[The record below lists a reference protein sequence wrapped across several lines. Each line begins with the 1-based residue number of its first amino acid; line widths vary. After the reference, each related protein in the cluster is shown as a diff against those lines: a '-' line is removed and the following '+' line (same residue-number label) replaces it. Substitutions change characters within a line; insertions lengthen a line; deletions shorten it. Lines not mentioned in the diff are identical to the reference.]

1 MVGDVGMT
9 ESALAMRTHVTK
21 VESPRGEL
29 ARVTRAMRRNRGA
42 MIGLAI
48 TTLLIVVAVFAP
60 LLRPHDPTEMGVGG
74 RLAAPSMSNLFGTDK
89 FGRDLFSRVISGSR
103 LTLLIG
109 GIAVGIACS
118 IGGALGLM
126 AGYFGGWI
134 DNVIMRG
141 VDVMF
146 SFPDIL
152 IALSVVALLG
162 PSLRNAMIAVGISA
176 IPWYARLVR
185 STVLVEHEK
194 QYFEAARSLGAS
206 HLRLMARHILPNVLP
221 PVLVVTT
228 LGFSTAVLSAAALSF
243 LGLGAQPPTPE
254 WGLELALGRDFI
266 RTAWWIML
274 FPGLAIAVTVLGFNL
289 LGDGLREALDPRQRR
304 GD

>member
-1 MVGDVGMT
+1 
-9 ESALAMRTHVTK
+9 
-21 VESPRGEL
+21 
-29 ARVTRAMRRNRGA
+29 MRRNRGA

-48 TTLLIVVAVFAP
+48 ILVLVAVAALAP
-60 LLRPHDPTEMGVGG
+60 VIRPYDPTNMGVGG
-74 RLAAPSMSNLFGTDK
+74 SLQAPSRAFPFGTDK
-89 FGRDLFSRVISGSR
+89 FGRDLFSRVLSGSR
-103 LTLLIG
+103 LTLLVG
-109 GIAVGIACS
+109 VIAVGISCS
-118 IGGALGLM
+118 IGSVLGLA

-134 DNVIMRG
+134 DNVIMRA

-185 STVLVEHEK
+185 GTVLVEHEK
-194 QYFEAARSLGAS
+194 QYFEAARALGAG
-206 HLRLMARHILPNVLP
+206 HTRLMVRHILPNILP
-221 PVLVVTT
+221 PVLVVAT

-243 LGLGAQPPTPE
+243 LGLGAQPPSPE
-254 WGLELALGRDFI
+254 WGLELSLGRDFM
-266 RTAWWIML
+266 RTAWWLMV
-274 FPGLAIAVTVLGFNL
+274 FPGLAIAVSVLGFNL

-304 GD
+304 GL